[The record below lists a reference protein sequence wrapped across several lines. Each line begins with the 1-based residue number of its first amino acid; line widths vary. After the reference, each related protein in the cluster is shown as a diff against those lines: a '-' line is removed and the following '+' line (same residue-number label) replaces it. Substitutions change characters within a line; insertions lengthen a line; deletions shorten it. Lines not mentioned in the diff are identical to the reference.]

1 MKITKKE
8 YADRVTRAY
17 SYWLH
22 ACEAKAFRG
31 WKSAVARG
39 LALRKIFLF
48 FFPLSFCCDEKC
60 SPFIFFFFSSC
71 Y

>member
-39 LALRKIFLF
+39 LALRKIFLIF
-48 FFPLSFCCDEKC
+48 F
-60 SPFIFFFFSSC
+60 SPFFLL
-71 Y
+71 

>member
-1 MKITKKE
+1 MLIDGKNKWIKFMKITKNE

-48 FFPLSFCCDEKC
+48 FFF
-60 SPFIFFFFSSC
+60 PFFLL
-71 Y
+71 